1 MAEFFEFEADFV
13 KSLRCIPMQ
22 VRYHL
27 DMCGIKLKL
36 PQWEKFNLADRQQ
49 LADHPTNNAAEIQ
62 KYRELLVEMI
72 RSNTGETATELA
84 IDPAPP
90 WSDLTVIPD
99 LIQSRCRNA
108 GLEISLEQWSQLS
121 SLQRFAL
128 LKLSGSSHEQNNFVP
143 ALKEFGL
150 QSVGEILD

>member
-1 MAEFFEFEADFV
+1 MAEFFQFEADFV

-36 PQWEKFNLADRQQ
+36 PQWEKFDLADRQQ
-49 LADHPTNNAAEIQ
+49 LAEHTTNNAAEIQ
-62 KYRELLVEMI
+62 KYRNLLIEMI
-72 RSNTGETATELA
+72 RSRTGETATELA

-90 WSDLTVIPD
+90 WSDITAIPTA
-99 LIQSRCRNA
+99 IHSRCSNA
-108 GLEISLEQWSQLS
+108 GLEISLEQWAGLS

-143 ALKEFGL
+143 ALREFGL
-150 QSVGEILD
+150 

>member
-1 MAEFFEFEADFV
+1 MAVFFQFEADFV

-36 PQWEKFNLADRQQ
+36 PQWEKFDLADRQQ

-62 KYRELLVEMI
+62 NYRDLLVEMI
-72 RSNTGETATELA
+72 RSRTGETATELP

-90 WSDLTVIPD
+90 WSDMTVIPAA
-99 LIQSRCRNA
+99 IQSRCSSA
-108 GLEISLEQWSQLS
+108 GLEISLEQWSGLS

-143 ALKEFGL
+143 ALREFGL
-150 QSVGEILD
+150 